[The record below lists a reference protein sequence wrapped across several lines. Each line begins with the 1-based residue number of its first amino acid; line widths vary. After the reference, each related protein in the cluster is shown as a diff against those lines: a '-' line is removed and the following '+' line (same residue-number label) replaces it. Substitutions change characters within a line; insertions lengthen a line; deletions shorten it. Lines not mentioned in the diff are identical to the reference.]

1 MVLLGSS
8 VYYFLNQYLHL
19 HFYKRLETRCKI
31 AAQYYL
37 ETDSLKSEAF
47 KTIREQYFEKL
58 PNEKEAVISMPAQPQ
73 LSRIASRY
81 QLPEAFLKETYK
93 EGRANYRDHNN
104 TFYAGINYTHLGR
117 LYTVVVSAESY
128 YEEQQLSYLR
138 TVLLVAIML
147 VALLVLYVSF
157 YFSKHIF
164 DPVKNI
170 TDQVKIISSDNMHLR
185 VNKSTNNNEITGL
198 VNTFNDLLDR
208 LETAFGAQRN
218 FISNASHE
226 LATPL
231 TAIIGEADVALRKE
245 RDSAFYQNAIKNM
258 LQQAERLNEITKSLF
273 FLAQTGYEGRK
284 ITMERIR
291 TDELLWEIK
300 EIINGLHPNNQVYID
315 LGLAPEDPKKL
326 KIKGNRQLL
335 ILALSNIVNN
345 ACKYSYNKPVT
356 VSIGASDNQVMIV
369 IRDQGIGIP
378 ESDIPHIYDPFF
390 RASNTQLF
398 EGYGI
403 GLPLSRNIINL
414 HQGTLV
420 VTSVVNEGTEV
431 QISFPNYYFT

>member
-1 MVLLGSS
+1 MVLLGGS

-19 HFYKRLETRCKI
+19 DFYKRLETRCKI
-31 AAQYYL
+31 AAQYFL
-37 ETDSLKSEAF
+37 ETDSLKSEAY
-47 KTIREQYFEKL
+47 KTIREHYFEKL
-58 PNEKEAVISMPAQPQ
+58 PNEKEAVILTGMSPD
-73 LSRIASRY
+73 LLKIADHNHLQVS
-81 QLPEAFLKETYK
+81 FLESIYRENK
-93 EGRANYRDHNN
+93 ANYKDKN
-104 TFYAGINYTHLGR
+104 TFYAGIKYVHNGE
-117 LYTVVVSAESY
+117 LYIIVVSAENY
-128 YEEQQLSYLR
+128 YETQQLSYLR
-138 TVLLVAIML
+138 TVLLVAILL

-170 TDQVKIISSDNMHLR
+170 TDKVKNISSDNMHLR
-185 VNKSTNNNEITGL
+185 VNKSTNNNEITEL

-231 TAIIGEADVALRKE
+231 TAIIGEADVTLRKE
-245 RDSAFYQNAIKNM
+245 RSADVYQASIKNI

-273 FLAQTGYEGRK
+273 FLAQTGYEGKK
-284 ITMERIR
+284 ITLEKIR

-300 EIINGLHPNNQVYID
+300 DIINGLNPSNQVYID
-315 LGLAPEDPKKL
+315 LSLAPDDPKKL

-369 IRDQGIGIP
+369 VKDNGIGIP
-378 ESDIPHIYDPFF
+378 EQDIAHIYDPFF

-414 HQGTLV
+414 HQGTLLV
-420 VTSVVNEGTEV
+420 SSAVNKGTTV
-431 QISFPNYYFT
+431 QISFPIFSI

>member
-1 MVLLGSS
+1 MVLLGGS

-19 HFYKRLETRCKI
+19 DFYKRLETRCKI
-31 AAQYYL
+31 AAQYFL

-47 KTIREQYFEKL
+47 KTIREHYFEKL
-58 PNEKEAVISMPAQPQ
+58 PNEKEAVILMDAQPD
-73 LSRIASRY
+73 LAEEANKKH
-81 QLPEAFLKETYK
+81 LPMAFLEAIYK
-93 EGRANYRDHNN
+93 EDKANYKDRN
-104 TFYAGINYTHLGR
+104 TFYAGIKYIHHGD
-117 LYTVVVSAESY
+117 LYIIVVSAENY
-128 YEEQQLSYLR
+128 YETQQLSYLR
-138 TVLLVAIML
+138 TVLLVAILL

-170 TDQVKIISSDNMHLR
+170 TDKVKNISSDNMHLR
-185 VNKSTNNNEITGL
+185 VVKSTNNNEITEL

-245 RDSAFYQNAIKNM
+245 RSIETYQASIKNM
-258 LQQAERLNEITKSLF
+258 LQQAERLNDITKSLF

-284 ITMERIR
+284 IALEKIR

-300 EIINGLHPNNQVYID
+300 DIINGLNPANQVYID
-315 LGLAPEDPKKL
+315 LSLAPDDPKKL

-335 ILALSNIVNN
+335 VLALSNIVNN

-369 IRDQGIGIP
+369 VKDNGIGIP
-378 ESDIPHIYDPFF
+378 ESDMAHIYDPFF

-414 HQGTLV
+414 HQGTLI
-420 VTSVVNEGTEV
+420 VTSVVNKGTTV
-431 QISFPNYYFT
+431 QISFPNYSV

>member
-1 MVLLGSS
+1 MVLLGGS

-19 HFYKRLETRCKI
+19 DFYKRLETRCKI
-31 AAQYYL
+31 AAQYFL

-47 KTIREQYFEKL
+47 KTIREHYFEKL
-58 PNEKEAVISMPAQPQ
+58 PNEKEAVILMDAQPDF
-73 LSRIASRY
+73 AEAAGKKH
-81 QLPEAFLKETYK
+81 LPVAFLEAIYK
-93 EGRANYRDHNN
+93 EDKANYKDKN
-104 TFYAGINYTHLGR
+104 TFYAGIKYIHHGD
-117 LYTVVVSAESY
+117 LYIIVVSAENY
-128 YEEQQLSYLR
+128 YETQQLSYLR
-138 TVLLVAIML
+138 TVLLVAILL

-170 TDQVKIISSDNMHLR
+170 TDKVKNISSDNMHLR
-185 VNKSTNNNEITGL
+185 VVKSTNNNEITEL

-245 RDSAFYQNAIKNM
+245 RSIETYQASIKNM
-258 LQQAERLNEITKSLF
+258 LQQAERLNDITKSLF

-284 ITMERIR
+284 IALEKIR

-300 EIINGLHPNNQVYID
+300 DIINGLNPANQVYID
-315 LGLAPEDPKKL
+315 LSLAPDDPKKL

-335 ILALSNIVNN
+335 VLALSNIVNN

-369 IRDQGIGIP
+369 VKDNGIGIP
-378 ESDIPHIYDPFF
+378 ESDMAHIYDPFF

-414 HQGTLV
+414 HQGMLI
-420 VTSVVNEGTEV
+420 VTSAVNKGTTV
-431 QISFPNYYFT
+431 QISFPNYSV